1 MNYCGRGMPN
11 MKTWDSGLNAEDGL
25 AGDAEVRVRYA
36 DTDGMGWV
44 YYANYLCYFEVGR
57 TELMRT
63 VWRAYRDVEAGGLIL
78 PVVET
83 GCTYRM
89 GARYDDVLRVHTRL
103 SLPSKV
109 RLRFDYH
116 ISRDADQAGIAD
128 GFTVHCFVNRAGRP
142 VPIPADLRALAG
154 R

>member
-1 MNYCGRGMPN
+1 MRGMPS
-11 MKTWDSGLNAEDGL
+11 MKKWDSGLIADNRL

-57 TELMRT
+57 TELMRA
-63 VWRAYRDVEAGGLIL
+63 VWRPYRDVEAGGLIL

-83 GCTYRM
+83 GCTYRT
-89 GARYDDVLRVHTRL
+89 GARYDDVLRVRTRL
-103 SLPSKV
+103 SLPTKV
-109 RLRFDYH
+109 RLRFDYE
-116 ISRDADQAGIAD
+116 ITRAADQARIAE

-142 VPIPADLRALAG
+142 VPIPADLLALAG
-154 R
+154 A